1 MIDVLI
7 SLSTLLEDE
16 KYVHFAFKTLEYNS
30 YELSR
35 KPVIYPYMF
44 RQTLRYLKGDRVIKS
59 TLNNLLKN
67 SLNISLLQYPFI
79 LKKLDNNEDFLVCG
93 NKSCFANTKN
103 IKDLDNLIEKT
114 F

>member
-1 MIDVLI
+1 MMDVLI
-7 SLSTLLEDE
+7 SLSTLLEDD
-16 KYVHFAFKTLEYNS
+16 KYSHFAFKTLEYNS

-59 TLNNLLKN
+59 TINNLLKH
-67 SLNISLLQYPFI
+67 SLNISILQYPFI
-79 LKKLDNNEDFLVCG
+79 LKKSDTYQDFLVCG
-93 NKSCFANTKN
+93 DKSCFANTKN
-103 IKDLDNLIEKT
+103 IKDLDSLIEKT